1 MGRKEILSLAAG
13 IGFFIIWIIDLNSP
27 VPNNIKGHFW
37 SEIFYHYG
45 WLMYCVACLFYY
57 QYSKNERLKKEDPQ
71 KSKKK

>member
-13 IGFFIIWIIDLNSP
+13 IGFFIIWIYDLNSP
-27 VPNNIKGHFW
+27 VPNNIKGNFW

-45 WLMYCVACLFYY
+45 WLMYCVTCLFYY

>member
-27 VPNNIKGHFW
+27 VPKDIQGHFW
-37 SEIFYHYG
+37 SEIFYHYS
-45 WLMYCVACLFYY
+45 WLMYCVACLFYF
-57 QYSKNERLKKEDPQ
+57 QYSKNERMKKEDAQ